1 MHLPPLRLLGITAG
15 TVAVLAGAK
24 TDPVDPASVAGT
36 YDTQVSVVSATPGCS
51 LPVEKNPTVVETS
64 NNNTV
69 VTLRHAGT
77 TFGGA
82 LRPDLSFTTQ
92 TRTVVANG
100 VSYAMVVSGRFAK
113 AGLDAK
119 VTLDYGTAPA
129 CHVVVRWVGP
139 KQG

>member
-1 MHLPPLRLLGITAG
+1 MRFPPLRLLGIAAG
-15 TVAVLAGAK
+15 TVASLACAK
-24 TDPVDPASVAGT
+24 VKPVDSASVAGT
-36 YDTQVSVVSATPGCS
+36 YDTQVSVVSASAGCS

-77 TFGGA
+77 TYGGA

-100 VSYAMVVSGRFAK
+100 VSYEMVVSGQFTGAT
-113 AGLDAK
+113 LDAQ

>member
-1 MHLPPLRLLGITAG
+1 MRFPPLRLLGIAAG
-15 TVAVLAGAK
+15 TVALLAGAE
-24 TDPVDPASVAGT
+24 TDPIDPTSVAGT
-36 YDTQVSVVSATPGCS
+36 YDTQVSVVSASAGCS

-77 TFGGA
+77 TYGGA

-92 TRTVVANG
+92 TRTVVVNG
-100 VSYAMVVSGRFAK
+100 VSYAMVVSGQFAK
-113 AGLDAK
+113 AALDAK